1 MPSSVLL
8 SRLRLQACVVAGFLL
23 GCSPPGA
30 VNEKAVLDSTPHSE
44 PAEYAK
50 TPEDYNNH
58 MIDRYTKGRSK
69 SLQSGKEAR
78 PTRKR

>member
-1 MPSSVLL
+1 MVSSLRFASLL
-8 SRLRLQACVVAGFLL
+8 ILACAVAAPAI

-50 TPEDYNNH
+50 SQDDYNNH
-58 MIDRYTKGRSK
+58 MIDRYTKGKAK
-69 SLQSGKEAR
+69 SVPSGGKK
-78 PTRKR
+78 TKKR